1 MPGGEHMTP
10 KFDASLLPAYP
21 DIRFENA
28 LWREGVESVA
38 GIDEAG
44 RGALAGPV
52 SAAAVV
58 LPANPI
64 LSNVLKGVR
73 DSKQMTP
80 KQREKWAQVIRESAI
95 TWQVGFASNNEI
107 DDFGIVPATK
117 LAAKRAIE
125 KLDIFPEHLLIDAL
139 LLPEITPPQTS
150 LIKGDARSLSI
161 AAASILAKVTRDEYL
176 RTQDELYPRYG
187 FYANKGYGT
196 AMHRA
201 ALDNWG
207 PCPIHRRSFAPL
219 KHQNSFSQ

>member
-1 MPGGEHMTP
+1 MTP